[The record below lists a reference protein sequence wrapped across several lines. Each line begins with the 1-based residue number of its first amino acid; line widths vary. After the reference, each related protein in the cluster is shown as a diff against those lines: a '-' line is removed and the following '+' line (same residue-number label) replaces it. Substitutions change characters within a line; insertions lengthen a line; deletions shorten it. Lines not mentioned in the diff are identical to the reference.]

1 MKSPTKIMQMQLKLN
16 DSKKGCGKGCIL
28 SYLQNSILIYSY
40 GISSLRDAV
49 KNHKKAGVT
58 DAQVDQLFALYW

>member
-1 MKSPTKIMQMQLKLN
+1 MKIMLMPWKLN
-16 DSKKGCGKGCIL
+16 NSKKGCGKGYTL
-28 SYLQNSILIYSY
+28 SYLQNNILIYSY